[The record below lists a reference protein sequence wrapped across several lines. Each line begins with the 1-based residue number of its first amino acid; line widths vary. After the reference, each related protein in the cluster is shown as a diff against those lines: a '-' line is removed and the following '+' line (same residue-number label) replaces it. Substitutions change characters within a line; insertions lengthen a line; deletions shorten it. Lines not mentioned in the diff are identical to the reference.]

1 MAILGPTNMPSVFR
15 KQDTDPLKLH
25 AVNQLGGP
33 SVAIE
38 VTESQWEESIKTAMD
53 FICQYFPLES
63 KIAYFY
69 TQPTVI
75 EYDIP
80 EDAYWIVKVSW
91 DPVTTR
97 IDSIFGAESFLFN
110 IGNISGIQ
118 NMLLDYH
125 LLLHYRKW
133 SQRVLGT
140 EGRWDFVSHSKI
152 RLHPNPKST
161 FPVIVE
167 YMPRVTEFQSPIA
180 RQLVMDM
187 MVAETKIMLG
197 HARRKFASFPAP
209 DGSTITLDGAQLV
222 TEGNEEKE
230 KVRQKALL
238 WGEPM
243 MCHIA

>member
-1 MAILGPTNMPSVFR
+1 MRIFFS
-15 KQDTDPLKLH
+15 PL
-25 AVNQLGGP
+25 
-33 SVAIE
+33 
-38 VTESQWEESIKTAMD
+38 
-53 FICQYFPLES
+53 
-63 KIAYFY
+63 
-69 TQPTVI
+69 
-75 EYDIP
+75 
-80 EDAYWIVKVSW
+80 
-91 DPVTTR
+91 R
-97 IDSIFGAESFLFN
+97 IFGAADLKTGDIHISSNLSDEQVINTLAHEMAHLISESPIHNKKWFNSAKDLLPSFTFENLRITHINDFAFN

-167 YMPRVTEFQSPIA
+167 YMPRVTDFQSPIA